1 MLPPQ
6 QLDDRMVFAIDDPI
20 PERNPEKLAE
30 GEVGEDR
37 VRQAVPRNT
46 DFIRAEA
53 HIRHD

>member
-1 MLPPQ
+1 MLPPPQ
-6 QLDDRMVFAIDDPI
+6 QLDDRMVFADPI